1 MPAVMGTKLRA
12 IWLRFLLAVFEVW
25 CSPTCSQVQAELFWS
40 QSTILF
46 GEWWIKLLFWVGFCF
61 DEQWEQKKKNTFN
74 GLDKSKKN
82 KQIKKGMCGAARSPV
97 SIEQQ
102 GHPKVF

>member
-1 MPAVMGTKLRA
+1 MPVVMGTKLRA

-46 GEWWIKLLFWVGFCF
+46 GDWWIKSLFRVGFCF
-61 DEQWEQKKKNTFN
+61 DEQKKHKKKTTFN
-74 GLDKSKKN
+74 RLDESKKN
-82 KQIKKGMCGAARSPV
+82 KQIKKGTCGAAQSPL

-102 GHPKVF
+102 GQPEVF